1 MGAIL
6 IVRTYVLYGKN
17 RLILICLC
25 TIAMAVV
32 GSATW
37 GLVTAPSLAYR
48 ESQLP
53 PRGCIL
59 PISLE
64 SIQSF
69 MPAILLG
76 MSAEVVVFVLTLYKS
91 IQIIQKENSV
101 VLRILL
107 RDGALYFGVVMLANM
122 AVIVSYY
129 AFDDYSRGNV
139 VTLTNSLYATL
150 VSRLILNLRDPALSS
165 DIHFRLYPFN
175 YYAGSRII
183 RRGRGQT
190 ATGDIFTSVI
200 MTYDGGTG
208 DGSTP
213 NEEEEGCSCS
223 VCQESFEEYSGYP
236 STSLGRSGAYSGDS
250 DARSMASMESS
261 LSMQKE
267 RYCYAV

>member
-1 MGAIL
+1 
-6 IVRTYVLYGKN
+6 
-17 RLILICLC
+17 
-25 TIAMAVV
+25 
-32 GSATW
+32 
-37 GLVTAPSLAYR
+37 
-48 ESQLP
+48 
-53 PRGCIL
+53 
-59 PISLE
+59 
-64 SIQSF
+64 
-69 MPAILLG
+69 
-76 MSAEVVVFVLTLYKS
+76 
-91 IQIIQKENSV
+91 
-101 VLRILL
+101 
-107 RDGALYFGVVMLANM
+107 MLANM

-129 AFDDYSRGNV
+129 AFDVSGPLFVLLPWITRADASQDYSRGNV